1 MPSQCVGSAWYNLGV
16 DELNQEHLDP
26 GSEISLETVKERSVR
41 GVVVLTG
48 RTFILQVIG
57 LVAQLFLFAY
67 LGKYEFGVFA
77 IVSAIINFL
86 VYFSDIGLAAALIQ
100 KKEKPTETD
109 LRTTFT
115 VQQILVLAIIAVVF
129 ILAPFFSQKYGLHAD
144 GRVLLYVLSFSLL
157 FSSLKSI
164 PSVLL
169 ERKLEFVKL
178 VFPQILEQLVYNL
191 TLVVFAMKG
200 FGISSFSIA
209 IALRSI
215 VGLVAIY
222 ILQPWVPGLAFSRKT
237 LSGLFK
243 FGIPYQV
250 NTLLATFKDDGMTLI
265 LGGILGPAGIGILS
279 FAQKIARYPLTF
291 FMDTVTRVTF
301 PAFSRMQD
309 KGEDLARSVTRS
321 IFFICFL
328 VFPSLVGIAIL
339 TPVLVNVIPR
349 YGQWNPAIIPV
360 VFISINFIFAA
371 ATTQLTNL
379 LNAIGKIKITFYLM
393 IMWTVLTWL
402 IIPISSVKFGV
413 NGAAAGYALVGAS
426 SVIAIAIAKRF
437 VNFSITD
444 SIIKPALGALLMG
457 VMLLIMRR
465 VLPESVYSLE
475 VLVVIGIVAYAVLM
489 IAMMGVS
496 LIEDAKRSFKTI
508 LGKS

>member
-1 MPSQCVGSAWYNLGV
+1 VNEV
-16 DELNQEHLDP
+16 EEEHIDP
-26 GSEISLETVKERSVR
+26 TTEISLETVKERSVR

-48 RTFILQVIG
+48 RTFLLQVIS

-100 KKEKPTETD
+100 KKDKPTDID
-109 LRTTFT
+109 LKTTFL
-115 VQQILVLAIIAVVF
+115 VQQTLVLAIIGIVI
-129 ILAPFFSQKYGLHAD
+129 ILTPFFTQKYSLDHNGQI
-144 GRVLLYVLSFSLL
+144 LLYALAASLL

-178 VFPQILEQLVYNL
+178 AFPQILEQVVYNVI
-191 TLVVFAMKG
+191 LVFFAMKG
-200 FGISSFSIA
+200 FGLKSFTFA
-209 IALRSI
+209 VLARGI
-215 VGLVAIY
+215 VGLVTIY
-222 ILQPWVPGLAFSRKT
+222 ILQPWKPGIAFSRKT

-250 NTLLATFKDDGMTLI
+250 NTFLATFKDDGMTLV
-265 LGGILGPAGIGILS
+265 LGSILGPIGVGILS
-279 FAQKIARYPLTF
+279 FAQKIARFPLTF

-309 KGEDLARSVTRS
+309 AKADLEKSVTRS
-321 IFFICFL
+321 IYFICLL
-328 VFPSLVGIAIL
+328 VFPSLAGISIL
-339 TPVLVNVIPR
+339 APILVRVIPR
-349 YGQWNPAIIPV
+349 YNQWIPALVPI
-360 VFISINFIFAA
+360 VFVSINFIFAA

-393 IMWTVLTWL
+393 IMWTALTWAFV
-402 IIPISSVKFGV
+402 PILAIKFNV
-413 NGAAAGYALVGAS
+413 IGASIGYSLVGAS
-426 SVIAIAIAKRF
+426 SIVAIFIAKKY

-444 SIIKPALGALLMG
+444 SMIKPLVGSIVMG
-457 VMLLIMRR
+457 VLLIIMRR
-465 VLPESVYSLE
+465 FLPVTLTSMEE
-475 VLVVIGIVAYAVLM
+475 LVAAGAVIYIVSM
-489 IAMMGVS
+489 ISMVGLS

-508 LGKS
+508 FAKK